1 MTILPLLA
9 ISPLLAIL
17 PLLTIVPLLEILVCR
32 GKSRAPAAATASRH
46 VMRQDATRQAGSN
59 ATALG
64 PGGMG
69 APRMAC
75 RTTGKAQRTQTF
87 LVAHAVITTCMRVL
101 ACWSSR
107 DRCRPGMWVLTSM
120 RALAGTGQTAL
131 GTGTVMALLTRPT
144 TPYGGSRL
152 SGSWARHDAMCNMQL
167 CWPSGS
173 LRLVAQL
180 WASAIVYLGS

>member
-9 ISPLLAIL
+9 FSPFLAIL

-32 GKSRAPAAATASRH
+32 GKSRAPAATTASRP
-46 VMRQDATRQAGSN
+46 VMRQDATRQAGATS
-59 ATALG
+59 TALG
-64 PGGMG
+64 PGGMR

-87 LVAHAVITTCMRVL
+87 LVAHAVITTCMKVL

-131 GTGTVMALLTRPT
+131 GTGTVMALLTRPRT
-144 TPYGGSRL
+144 YGGSRTWR
-152 SGSWARHDAMCNMQL
+152 SPCRSAFHRDPRDHGHAMMICATCN
-167 CWPSGS
+167 CVGHRDP
-173 LRLVAQL
+173 
-180 WASAIVYLGS
+180 